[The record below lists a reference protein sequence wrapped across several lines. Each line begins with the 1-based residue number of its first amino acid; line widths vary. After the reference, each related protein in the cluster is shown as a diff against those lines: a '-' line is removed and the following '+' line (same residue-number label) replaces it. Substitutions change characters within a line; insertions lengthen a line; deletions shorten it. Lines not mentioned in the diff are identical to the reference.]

1 MSYQARYDKGNWK
14 AICESCGRIV
24 KASDL
29 QRRWDGYMVDERCF
43 ETRQPQDFVR
53 GVADYQAPPFT
64 RPEQSDV
71 YIPVTIIYDNYG
83 QLLIQPITSIDNSSI
98 TILIVPSPLK
108 SKQTLNGTNL
118 LLNNTT
124 LG

>member
-1 MSYQARYDKGNWK
+1 MSYSPRYDKGNWK
-14 AICESCGRIV
+14 AVCESCGRIV

-64 RPEQSDV
+64 RPEQSNAF
-71 YIPVTIIYDNYG
+71 IPVVIVYDPNG
-83 QLLIQPITSIDNSSI
+83 NLPINPTTSTSTSNLIL
-98 TILIVPSPLK
+98 LIVPGPLK
-108 SKQTLNGTNL
+108 TLKTVNGGSL

>member
-83 QLLIQPITSIDNSSI
+83 QLPIQPIISTDNSSI